1 MFQIRQK
8 NVATLG
14 ENCFLFWINLFHHD
28 KSKKSQSAE
37 GMTTLGI
44 ALRRRPLNDKN
55 HFLILEE
62 KYFGPMR
69 NYSRTMKNKE
79 FAIYLLTDFFGTK
92 SIRFL
97 QV

>member
-1 MFQIRQK
+1 
-8 NVATLG
+8 
-14 ENCFLFWINLFHHD
+14 
-28 KSKKSQSAE
+28 
-37 GMTTLGI
+37 MTALGI
-44 ALRRRPLNDKN
+44 ALRRRPQNDKN

-97 QV
+97 